1 MHRFSLSIGTIVAPR
16 SAVLLW
22 LRAEESTYFMSV
34 NRNKRSIEVDV
45 KSPEGVSAIKQLVR
59 QVDVVVENFIPGKMD
74 ELGLGYDQLKAVNPR
89 IIFASISGFGPT
101 GPRSKE
107 PGYDV
112 AVAAI
117 GGLLSITGV
126 ENGPSTKV
134 LFA

>member
-1 MHRFSLSIGTIVAPR
+1 
-16 SAVLLW
+16 
-22 LRAEESTYFMSV
+22 MSV
-34 NRNKRSIEVDV
+34 NRNKRSVTIDI
-45 KSPEGVSAIKQLVR
+45 KSQEGQRAIKALAR
-59 QVDVVVENFIPGKMD
+59 HCDVVVENFIPGKMD
-74 ELGLGYDQLKAVNPR
+74 ELGIGYDALKAVNPR
-89 IIFASISGFGPT
+89 IIFASISGFGAT

-134 LFA
+134 AVAVLRGAPPHTHTHT

>member
-1 MHRFSLSIGTIVAPR
+1 MAPR